1 MLGDCQLENI
11 IVPSGNNDEVAAMK
25 AQNVTSEVPLF
36 MSGLT
41 ASALPI
47 ASPAAAGIM
56 GVFFLNSFPGGVEF
70 VFNGDN
76 VNTPPALTFFG
87 DEKSA
92 PVDEY
97 EHEVP
102 IEVLEG
108 TGLPSV
114 VLQINGVNIPA
125 LLDTGSPI
133 TVVNSVAAEEAGL
146 DIVKLHTGE
155 EEEGGF
161 NPFAK
166 ITRSFKESQATAQAA
181 ARGDL
186 LLVAGAQ
193 GERVELWRTKKTAS
207 FSCGGAEFNDT
218 KIYVGNI
225 PGLAALGGLV
235 GDSPPPAA
243 ILGMDILR
251 TIPKMLYRS
260 NSVYF

>member
-1 MLGDCQLENI
+1 MG
-11 IVPSGNNDEVAAMK
+11 
-25 AQNVTSEVPLF
+25 
-36 MSGLT
+36 

-70 VFNGDN
+70 VFNGEND
-76 VNTPPALTFFG
+76 NTPSALTFFG

-102 IEVLEG
+102 IKVLQG

-133 TVVNSVAAEEAGL
+133 TVVNSAAAEEAGL
-146 DIVKLHTGE
+146 DVVKLHTDVK
-155 EEEGGF
+155 EEGGF

-166 ITRSFKESQATAQAA
+166 IKRSF
-181 ARGDL
+181 
-186 LLVAGAQ
+186 
-193 GERVELWRTKKTAS
+193 
-207 FSCGGAEFNDT
+207 
-218 KIYVGNI
+218 
-225 PGLAALGGLV
+225 
-235 GDSPPPAA
+235 
-243 ILGMDILR
+243 
-251 TIPKMLYRS
+251 
-260 NSVYF
+260 